1 MYLGDTEKKKVNS
14 ALLESYEKVLYEIE
28 KEEETIISSFD
39 RDIEKI
45 LGKTLLNY
53 LIENNYIKVKYID
66 GKVVGDRVLEN
77 FHFSDIPS
85 DHTFIKPDGSEIS
98 IGEYYKERVSK
109 YLSAKTLE
117 YKQELGSEIDEKKF
131 NKNMPKILALA
142 SIGLTTFHRRRDMHL
157 RDVQKLA
164 GIGMCYGEI
173 AELGTGEGK
182 TVAAVLPAFMHA
194 LRGKGV
200 HVVTANSYLSRRDFE
215 ELKPVYEGLGLSV
228 GYVRSQSEEN
238 HDGLELKES
247 KRRAYNCDI
256 TFSAKDEI
264 AFDYLRDSTAS
275 VIEDVVTRSGKPG
288 FAIIDEVDDAL
299 VDSASSPYI
308 IAGTPPFFREG
319 MTLKDIANAMA
330 LPLPKVTEQLELRGM
345 DTDITR
351 EYSYEEVT
359 RVAELFSKEIYID
372 THDKLINAQ
381 TFYNIARFV
390 KVNIDPEDMKVFD
403 KYKDLFVMEN
413 GILRVH
419 DKRLFRLLASSTTS
433 DDSAYYFGKYKFTP
447 DEIESIRKYTK
458 IIVCPT
464 TRQFYVTGDTLE
476 EHMNLQFLS
485 SRKMITYTDKYA
497 DKIKE
502 ELTIDEDYTISKKG
516 LLRLTMKGFLKICND
531 SKYSEMF
538 PEISD
543 SYSELI
549 TNRNTMGSYYA
560 HILFQCI
567 MANELQK
574 EGEDYIV
581 RDGKIVLL
589 RNAREKEGSNYSNGL
604 HQAIEIKEI
613 TKGVV
618 LTNENPSL
626 ASITQ
631 KDFYSRYELFCG
643 MTGTSAHKI
652 FQERYGKGTLEVPR
666 AAFYDYFSK
675 KLIKQKRNSKVE
687 PRGVEKKK
695 AVFAYNKE
703 SKFELIYKSILE
715 SKKSDPEAPV
725 LIVVSDPKEIEE
737 LDAFLREKG
746 IVSNVIETT
755 RLGADKRK
763 MEAIKIAKAGMA
775 GMVTIAT
782 EMAGRGTD
790 IKIGGDREMIIDQA
804 TDYMMKKC
812 HLSEINR
819 SNARIVC
826 EEKLIKDG
834 TIPTREKEEDDRRK
848 LSSIGLKVISSG
860 FFDSQRIDRQ
870 LEGRTGRNGSSG
882 VTERYSCVEDLLH
895 LGIDRVNGEPIIQ
908 LFNRSGKNIDGSV
921 ALSQKDYDKLMHII
935 EVSQNENDEY
945 INESLKFAQALTE
958 YTTKVMEKLRDKRRH
973 LLELT
978 ASSET
983 LLANEEF
990 ITGEVYT
997 MLEDTIDSILVSF
1010 ITNKDFDM
1018 LDDKVSKDKLEIDY
1032 EGLRLKCKEIL
1043 GIDIDI
1049 KSIRDSKVSVLE
1061 VREALL
1067 NLAKKSHEKGL
1078 EDDREGQLRQDVNA
1092 LLVASNNS
1100 LSRIHEREEDV
1111 RRQKVFDRMTLG
1123 ETADLIAIKAIS
1135 EMLEGLDY
1143 ESSKAGVRI
1152 LMGTVLTSEE
1162 KKELDKHEKELFDYR
1177 VDGEETI
1184 EPVSK
1189 QDDYKS
1195 IRILRKIHDFIMEDN
1210 DYDIERANKAARKK
1224 LKKNPDAEI
1233 SYLYHNI
1240 EIRPMMFVHSTEGT
1254 FVLKKTLPTREDL
1267 LDSKKTI

>member
-45 LGKTLLNY
+45 LGKTLLNF

-66 GKVVGDRVLEN
+66 GKVVGDRVLES

-85 DHTFIKPDGSEIS
+85 DQTFIKPDGTEIS
-98 IGEYYKERVSK
+98 IGQYYKERVSK
-109 YLSAKTLE
+109 YLSVKTNE
-117 YKQELGSEIDEKKF
+117 YKEALGSEIDEKKF

-142 SIGLTTFHRRRDMHL
+142 SVGLTTFHRRRDMHL

-200 HVVTANSYLSRRDFE
+200 HVVTANSYLSKRDYD
-215 ELKPVYEGLGLSV
+215 ELKPVYEGLGLTV

-238 HDGLELKES
+238 HDGLELKAS
-247 KRRAYNCDI
+247 KRKAYHCDI
-256 TFSAKDEI
+256 TYSAKDEI

-275 VIEDVVTRSGKPG
+275 VLEDVVTRDGKPG

-308 IAGTPPFFREG
+308 IAASPPYYKEE
-319 MTLKDIANAMA
+319 MTLKDIANVMA
-330 LPLPKVTEQLELRGM
+330 LPLDKVIEQLELRGM
-345 DTDITR
+345 DTDIKRKYT
-351 EYSYEEVT
+351 YEEAT
-359 RVAELFSKEIYID
+359 SVAELFSKEIYLD
-372 THDKLINAQ
+372 SHDKLINAQ

-390 KVNIDPEDMKVFD
+390 TVNIAQEDKVVFD
-403 KYKDLFVMEN
+403 KYKDLFTMEN

-447 DEIESIRKYTK
+447 DEVEAIRKYTK
-458 IIVCPT
+458 IIICPT
-464 TRQFYVTGDTLE
+464 TRQFYVTDSTLE

-485 SRKMITYTDKYA
+485 SRKMIEYTDKYV

-502 ELTIDEDYTISKKG
+502 ELIVDEDYTISKKG
-516 LLRLTMKGFLKICND
+516 LVRLTMKGFLKICD
-531 SKYSEMF
+531 DPKYKEIF
-538 PEISD
+538 PEIYD

-549 TNRNTMGSYYA
+549 TNRNTMGSYYS

-574 EGEDYIV
+574 EGEDYII
-581 RDGKIVLL
+581 RDGKVVLL
-589 RNAREKEGSNYSNGL
+589 KNAREKVGSTYSNGL

-613 TKGVV
+613 TKGVIF
-618 LTNENPSL
+618 TNENPSL

-652 FQERYGKGTLEVPR
+652 FKERYGKGTLEVPR
-666 AAFYDYFSK
+666 DAFYAHYSK
-675 KLIKQKRNSKVE
+675 KLIKQKRNTKDA
-687 PRGVEKKK
+687 PRGVEKRK
-695 AVFAYNKE
+695 AVFAYSKE
-703 SKFELIYKSILE
+703 NKFELIYRSILE
-715 SKKSDPEAPV
+715 SKKTDPEAPV

-737 LDAFLREKG
+737 LDRFLREKG
-746 IVSNVIETT
+746 IISNVIETT
-755 RLGADKRK
+755 RLGEDKRK
-763 MEAIKIAKAGMA
+763 MEAVKIAKAGMS

-804 TDYMMKKC
+804 TDYMMKKFN
-812 HLSEINR
+812 LSEINR

-834 TIPTREKEEDDRRK
+834 TIPTKEKEESDRRK

-882 VTERYSCVEDLLH
+882 ITERYSCIEDLLH
-895 LGIDRVNGEPIIQ
+895 LGIDRVNDEPIVQ
-908 LFNRSGKNIDGSV
+908 LFNRSGKNLDGSV
-921 ALSQKDYDKLMHII
+921 ALSDKDYDRLMHVI
-935 EVSQNENDEY
+935 EVSQNDNDEY
-945 INESLKFAQALTE
+945 INESLKFSQELTG
-958 YTTKVMEKLRDKRRH
+958 YTTKVMEELRAKRRH

-978 ASSET
+978 ASDEK
-983 LLANEEF
+983 LLENKEY
-990 ITGEVYT
+990 ITSEVYK

-1010 ITNKDFDM
+1010 ITKKDFDR
-1018 LDDKVSKDKLEIDY
+1018 LDDKVTKDKLEIDY
-1032 EGLRLKCKEIL
+1032 EGLRLKCKEVL

-1049 KSIRDSKVSVLE
+1049 ASIRDSKVSVLE
-1061 VREALL
+1061 VREALV
-1067 NLAKKSHEKGL
+1067 NLTKKIHEKGL
-1078 EDDREGQLRQDVNA
+1078 EDDEEGQLRKDVNA
-1092 LLVASNNS
+1092 LLVCSNNS
-1100 LSRIHEREEDV
+1100 LSRIHEREESV
-1111 RRQKVFDRMTLG
+1111 RRQKTFDRMTLG
-1123 ETADLIAIKAIS
+1123 ESADLIAIKAIS
-1135 EMLEGLDY
+1135 EMLEGLDF

-1152 LMGTVLTSEE
+1152 LMGKVLSSEE
-1162 KKELDKHEKELFDYR
+1162 KDELDKHEKELFDYR
-1177 VDGEETI
+1177 VENDETLDPI
-1184 EPVSK
+1184 SK

-1195 IRILRKIHDFIMEDN
+1195 IRILRKIYDFVMEEN
-1210 DYDIERANKAARKK
+1210 DFDIERANKAARKK
-1224 LKKNPDAEI
+1224 LNKNPDAEI

-1240 EIRPMMFVHSTEGT
+1240 EIRPMMFVLGSEGT
-1254 FVLKKTLPTREDL
+1254 FILKKTLPTKEEL
-1267 LDSKKTI
+1267 LDSKKTL